1 MQAIREY
8 DSKVDSKKRVTIRG
22 VAYEYYHITEYDDG
36 TITMSPRVLREP
48 FTISE
53 NTLAM
58 VDSSMEN
65 VKKGIVYGPVDLSDF
80 EE

>member
-1 MQAIREY
+1 MQIVREY

-22 VAYEYYHITEYDDG
+22 ESYEYYHISEYEDG
-36 TITMSPRVLREP
+36 TITMAPRVLREP
-48 FTISE
+48 FTISA

-58 VDSSMEN
+58 IDSSIEN

-80 EE
+80 ED